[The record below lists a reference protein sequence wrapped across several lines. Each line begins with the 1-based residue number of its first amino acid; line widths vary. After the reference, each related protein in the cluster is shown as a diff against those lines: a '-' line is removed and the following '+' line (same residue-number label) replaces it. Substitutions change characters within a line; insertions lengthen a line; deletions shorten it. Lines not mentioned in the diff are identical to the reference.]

1 MPLTLK
7 RVQYKTVPAHDK
19 SDYEFTKNISK
30 TFRGSHQATK
40 VKQKSIYTSVH
51 NEIQEIRLQYWY
63 AAWCF
68 KVNQKIN
75 TAKIAPSTENRSEIA
90 QWWRW
95 PTQDPSDSDWLK

>member
-1 MPLTLK
+1 LVMPLTLK

-40 VKQKSIYTSVH
+40 VKQKSIHTSVH

-63 AAWCF
+63 A
-68 KVNQKIN
+68 
-75 TAKIAPSTENRSEIA
+75 
-90 QWWRW
+90 
-95 PTQDPSDSDWLK
+95 L